1 MSTKC
6 DHAPTVSQL
15 RCPCGLS
22 TVDATVAWPQQ
33 VIDLERQLAKAQK
46 TIEKLQRG
54 VRCKQP
60 NCPNPKADRGY
71 CHHHRYLKWD

>member
-1 MSTKC
+1 MSKQLAGAHEHGNCCLC
-6 DHAPTVSQL
+6 D
-15 RCPCGLS
+15 
-22 TVDATVAWPQQ
+22 
-33 VIDLERQLAKAQK
+33 DLERQLAKAQK